1 MQTLSP
7 FASDLSLGLKDKGI
21 KILIF
26 WKMKQN
32 KVVIIRIQQ
41 LNLKRHNL
49 EVSQNVKVHLLPE
62 QQMRYF

>member
-7 FASDLSLGLKDKGI
+7 FASDLSFGLKDKEI

-32 KVVIIRIQQ
+32 KVVIIRMQL
-41 LNLKRHNL
+41 LNLKRYHL
-49 EVSQNVKVHLLPE
+49 LVSQKVKDHLLPE